1 MIGAV
6 LPAYRA
12 LRESGQLRADPDQEQ
27 AAARLDSLATAL
39 EATRTQ
45 SGSALKRFFS
55 RTPPP
60 APRGLYLWG
69 GVGRGKSML
78 MDLFFHNVRVPNKR
92 RVHFHAFMLEVHAA
106 IHAYRAMNPAAR
118 TQLYGRDAGDDP
130 IPPIARALATS
141 ARLLCFDELQV
152 TDVADAMILGRL
164 FRSMLDE
171 GVTMVATSNRAP
183 DDLYKHGL
191 NRELFLP
198 AIALLKEH
206 LAVLPLNGATDF
218 RLARL
223 SGMPVY
229 YTPNGPEATAALSQA
244 FFRLTDFP
252 VEDRANVPSETLD
265 VNGRDLFVPKALK
278 GVAVFSFRRLC
289 DNPLG
294 AADYLAIARRFHTV
308 ILVGVPVMGP
318 ELRNQARRF
327 VTLIDVLYE
336 HCVKLLCAA
345 DAAPDALYVSG
356 DGSFEFERTASR
368 LHEMQSAAYLARGHC
383 AG

>member
-1 MIGAV
+1 MTGAV

-12 LRESGQLRADPDQEQ
+12 LRETGQLRTDPDQEL
-27 AAARLDSLATAL
+27 AATRLDGLASAL
-39 EATRTQ
+39 EASRTQ
-45 SGSALKRFFS
+45 SVSMLRRFFS
-55 RTPPP
+55 RTQPP
-60 APRGLYLWG
+60 APKGLYMWG

-78 MDLFFHNVRVPNKR
+78 MDLFFHHARVANKR

-106 IHAYRAMNPAAR
+106 IHAYRAMSAAAR
-118 TQLYGRDAGDDP
+118 LQHYDRDAGDDP
-130 IPPIARALATS
+130 IPPVARALAS
-141 ARLLCFDELQV
+141 KARLLCFDEVQV

-164 FRSMLDE
+164 FRALLDE
-171 GVTMVATSNRAP
+171 GVTIVATSNRAP
-183 DDLYKHGL
+183 DDLYRNGL

-198 AIALLKEH
+198 AIALLKDH
-206 LAVLPLNGATDF
+206 LAVLPLNGVTDY

-229 YTPNGPEATAALSQA
+229 YSPNGPEATAALSEA

-265 VNGRDLFVPKALK
+265 VDGRDLFVPKALK

-294 AADYLAIARRFHTV
+294 AADYLVVARRFHTV
-308 ILVGVPVMGP
+308 IIVGIPVMSA
-318 ELRNQARRF
+318 ELRNQAKRF
-327 VTLIDVLYE
+327 VTLVDVLYE

-345 DAAPDALYVSG
+345 DAAPDALYVAG

-368 LHEMQSAAYLARGHC
+368 LHEMQSADYLARGHC